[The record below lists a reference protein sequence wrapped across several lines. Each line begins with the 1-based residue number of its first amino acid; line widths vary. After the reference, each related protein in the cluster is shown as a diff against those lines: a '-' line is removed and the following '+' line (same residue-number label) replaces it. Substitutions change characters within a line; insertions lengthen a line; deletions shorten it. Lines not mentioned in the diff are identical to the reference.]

1 MLRANDSAEARLR
14 ELNLVLPVPA
24 RPAANY
30 VTAVQAAGLVFL
42 SGQGPISDGQVRFSG
57 KVGLDLSEE
66 DAYQAARLTAI
77 NLLTN
82 LRQEL
87 GSLDRVTRVV
97 KLMAWVNSAPG
108 FQRQHVVVDGASDL
122 IMAVFGERGRHARSA
137 VSSNEL
143 PFGIAVEIEMIVAC
157 SAQETVSNA

>member
-1 MLRANDSAEARLR
+1 MLLENDSAEARLL
-14 ELNLVLPVPA
+14 ELKLVLPAPTK
-24 RPAANY
+24 PAANY
-30 VTAVQAAGLVFL
+30 VTAVQAAGLVFMA
-42 SGQGPISDGQVRFSG
+42 GQGPLSDGQIRFAG
-57 KVGLDLSEE
+57 KIGSDLSEE
-66 DAYQAARLTAI
+66 DGYQASRLTAL
-77 NLLTN
+77 NLLAN

-157 SAQETVSNA
+157 SAEVPAPDA